1 MKSTLARLFGVID
14 ISVIVMNFTNQA
26 LSGF

>member
-14 ISVIVMNFTNQA
+14 ISVIVMDFANQA
-26 LSGF
+26 FSGF

>member
-14 ISVIVMNFTNQA
+14 ICVIVIDFANQA
-26 LSGF
+26 FSGF